1 MKKEM
6 KRLFFTYLNKRYA
19 LNTVKMYESGK
30 IVYDL
35 ITIVDTEKNKLS
47 FTNQKLNPV
56 ILDTRDKN
64 PTLITSS
71 IEHLPGELTTAL
83 TNAILSEYDG
93 QEMEPVRR

>member
-6 KRLFFTYLNKRYA
+6 KRLFFIYLNKRYA
-19 LNTVKMYESGK
+19 LNTVKMYETGK

-35 ITIVDTEKNKLS
+35 ITIVDVEKNKLS
-47 FTNQKLNPV
+47 FTSQKLNPV

-71 IEHLPGELTTAL
+71 IEHLPSELTTAL
-83 TNAILSEYDG
+83 KNAILGEYDG
-93 QEMEPVRR
+93 LETEPARR

>member
-1 MKKEM
+1 
-6 KRLFFTYLNKRYA
+6 
-19 LNTVKMYESGK
+19 MYESGK

-35 ITIVDTEKNKLS
+35 ITIVDTEINKLS

-56 ILDTRDKN
+56 ILDTRDKK

-71 IEHLPGELTTAL
+71 IEHLPGELTIAL

-93 QEMEPVRR
+93 QEMEPVQR

>member
-1 MKKEM
+1 M

-56 ILDTRDKN
+56 ILDTRDKS

-71 IEHLPGELTTAL
+71 LEHLPGELTIAL
-83 TNAILSEYDG
+83 TKAILSEYDG
-93 QEMEPVRR
+93 HEMEPIRR